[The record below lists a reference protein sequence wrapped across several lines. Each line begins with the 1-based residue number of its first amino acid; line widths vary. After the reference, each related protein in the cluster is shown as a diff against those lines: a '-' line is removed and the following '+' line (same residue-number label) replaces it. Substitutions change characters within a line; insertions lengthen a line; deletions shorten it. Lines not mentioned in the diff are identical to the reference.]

1 MIVNDLGVILLSRWS
16 YKPFNASLSTKRQ
29 IRQMENE
36 ENGQNKNNNN
46 NNKHVRVDIIIIK

>member
-1 MIVNDLGVILLSRWS
+1 MTLESFYFLGEATSPSMLQS
-16 YKPFNASLSTKRQ
+16 FNQKTNKT
-29 IRQMENE
+29 MENE